1 MKELL
6 KRIHTLV
13 IKTLSIKVISTMIL
27 FGTATFLLCKG
38 YLSGEQW
45 VYLSVF
51 LITLLTGAR
60 ELAKHLIERQK

>member
-1 MKELL
+1 MREILERL
-6 KRIHTLV
+6 HGLI
-13 IKTLSIKVISTMIL
+13 IKSMSIKVYATVIL